1 MELHLA
7 GKIAVVTGASK
18 GIGLAVTKGLVDEG
32 VTVVAGART
41 RRADLQVLENGGEV
55 IFVPVD
61 LTTEEG
67 PTALVAKAAELGGV
81 DILVNNAGAV
91 SARPNG
97 FLTVSDEQW
106 QESLTLTFMAAVRTT
121 RLAIPQ
127 LKRRGGGAIITISSV
142 NAFLPDP
149 LVIDYSAA
157 KAALSNFSKSLSK
170 EVGRDGIR
178 VNTVSPGPVGT
189 DLWLGEGG
197 VAQTVGAANS
207 VAPGDVSARAAADSV
222 TGRFTL
228 PQEVADLVVM
238 LASDRLANITG
249 ADFVIDGGLVTTL

>member
-1 MELHLA
+1 VTDHAFPVSLA
-7 GKIAVVTGASK
+7 GCP
-18 GIGLAVTKGLVDEG
+18 L
-32 VTVVAGART
+32 
-41 RRADLQVLENGGEV
+41 
-55 IFVPVD
+55 
-61 LTTEEG
+61 
-67 PTALVAKAAELGGV
+67 
-81 DILVNNAGAV
+81 NAGAV
-91 SARPNG
+91 NARPNG

-142 NAFLPDP
+142 NAFMPDP

-170 EVGRDGIR
+170 EVGPDGIR

-197 VAQTVGAANS
+197 VAQTVGAANG